1 MAEDGIE
8 ERLHRVA
15 LSLHVGLC
23 ITSHAATEKVGE
35 VALVVVGSELDEEI
49 ENLVDSLLGIDS
61 GAVDLVH
68 ENDWTQTFL

>member
-23 ITSHAATEKVGE
+23 ITTHAATEKVGE

-49 ENLVDSLLGIDS
+49 ENFVDSLLRINS

-68 ENDWTQTFL
+68 EHDRTQTFL